1 MAKNMQ
7 YLLFGSIFGF
17 VLSRVGAS
25 DYDLIFTMFTGEN
38 MKLAY
43 VIITAILTA
52 GAGMAVL
59 KRLGMKG
66 YGGTPI
72 TLSKKPLQV
81 KLNILGGAIF
91 GLGWAV
97 TGACPGTVLAQ
108 VGEGKLLGL
117 VSMTGMV
124 LGTYAYALM
133 QERKE
138 E

>member
-17 VLSRVGAS
+17 ALSRVGAS

-38 MKLAY
+38 LKLAY

-72 TLSKKPLQV
+72 TQSKKPLQV

>member
-17 VLSRVGAS
+17 ALSRVGAS

-72 TLSKKPLQV
+72 TQSKKPLQV